1 MPMSAEQRH
10 IAILFSDI
18 ESSTT
23 LWQQHTDAMKSLIV
37 KHDAIVDGMIV
48 EHGGKVIDHAGDG
61 VFAVFEAGDPLQCAL
76 QIQLKLQEEDWGEV
90 GELRIRMGLHA
101 GIALKTGEDYRSPVV
116 NKSARIM
123 STAWGGQIVFT
134 PELLEKFP
142 LPAGATT
149 DDLGMHQLKD
159 LDAPV
164 QILGLI
170 HPEQNIKEFP
180 ALRSLS
186 QHPNNLPLQNTTF
199 IGREQELTQIATH
212 LETSPTRLL
221 TLLGPGGM
229 GKTRLALQ
237 AAANAIEKFN
247 HGVFFVNFAAV
258 NEESLVVSTIADAL
272 KFNFYAGKDLK
283 DQLLDYLSEK
293 QMLLVIDNMEH
304 LMGTTPILDD
314 ILQHATK
321 IQILATSRE
330 RLNLSQETLLPLE
343 GLSVSGSSENSTATL
358 LFIERAQQIDTSF
371 LPTDDDLAHIEKICE
386 LVGGTPLGIE
396 LSAAWVRMLS
406 CEDIVEEIEQ
416 ELDFL
421 VSSQQNVVDRHR
433 SMRAV
438 FEYSWKLLT
447 EEQRDILKKLSV
459 FKGSWDKNAAKQVAG
474 ASLQGLS
481 QLLDKSLLRRSTGN
495 RFFVQEMLRY
505 YAQEKLTAD
514 DLQHQTANASHCQYF
529 IELLKAQA
537 IEMKGMNQA
546 EALETIKTDLGNIR
560 AAWNW
565 ALENE
570 QVEILDQSLDGLSLY
585 HEKRG
590 QFETGKM
597 VFEQAMKLN
606 LTPSD
611 IAPEMQ
617 QHIKGR
623 LRARYGFF
631 LYRIGHYKIAQMAI
645 DQALAVAETLEDAAE
660 SAYCLNWLGMV
671 HLSLGKASMAR
682 EQLERSLEIRRDLND
697 TLGIAASLNN
707 LGGLAYASGDFT
719 QSKTLFSESLA
730 IYKMEG
736 DLWST
741 SVCLSNLGEISRVL
755 GDYADAEAFGRESL
769 ELRESFDDRWGI
781 ATSFNNLG
789 ILAHNKSEWTDA
801 KQLYL
806 KSMELREE
814 LGDRWGV
821 SNSQLNLGM
830 VSFQEGNLPEAK
842 SFFEKSLKIR
852 SGLGERQGVATC
864 LAELG
869 HVALKLKSGN
879 EAKQYFQDALSL
891 SIEIEAYPIALQSL
905 LGVAMLWH
913 EDQPGE
919 SAKLLNYLNQHPA
932 KTSRIEKQIKE
943 FVDQASIDIG
953 HADEHDPK
961 DTELTTVVHHVLNQL
976 QAS

>member
-1 MPMSAEQRH
+1 MNAEQCH
-10 IAILFSDI
+10 IAILFSDV

-37 KHDAIVDGMIV
+37 KHDAIVDNTII

-76 QIQLKLQEEDWGEV
+76 QIQLQLQEADWGEV

-101 GIALKTGEDYRSPVV
+101 GTALKDGEDYRSPVV

-134 PELLEKFP
+134 PELLETFP
-142 LPAGATT
+142 LPAGAKT

-159 LDAPV
+159 LDAAV

-170 HPEQNIKEFP
+170 HPDLNLKEFP
-180 ALRSLS
+180 ALKSLS

-199 IGREQELTQIATH
+199 IGREQELKQIAEH
-212 LETSPTRLL
+212 LEAIPTRLL

-237 AAANAIEKFN
+237 AAANAIEQFK

-258 NEESLVVSTIADAL
+258 NEEALVVSTIADAL
-272 KFNFYAGKDLK
+272 KFSFYAGKDHK
-283 DQLLDYLSEK
+283 VQLLDYLSGKE
-293 QMLLVIDNMEH
+293 MLLVIDNMEH
-304 LMGTTPILDD
+304 LMGTTTLLDE
-314 ILQHATK
+314 ILQHGTQ
-321 IQILATSRE
+321 IQILSTSRE
-330 RLNLSQETLLPLE
+330 RLNLGQETLLPLE
-343 GLSVSGSSENSTATL
+343 GLIVSSTSDNSTAIQ
-358 LFIERAQQIDTSF
+358 LFVERAQQIDAGFS
-371 LPTDDDLAHIEKICE
+371 PSENDHIHIEKICG

-406 CEDIVEEIEQ
+406 CEEIVEEIEQ

-421 VSSQQNVVDRHR
+421 ATNQQNVVDRHR

-447 EEQRDILKKLSV
+447 NEQREILKKLSV
-459 FKGSWDKNAAKQVAG
+459 FKGSWDRNASKAISG
-474 ASLQGLS
+474 ASLPALS
-481 QLLDKSLLRRSTGN
+481 QLLDKSLLRKSTGN

-505 YAQEKLTAD
+505 YAHEKLTAD
-514 DLQHQTANASHCQYF
+514 EAQLHLAEESHCHYF
-529 IELLKAQA
+529 IQFLQDQA
-537 IEMKGMNQA
+537 NEMKGMNQA
-546 EALETIKTDLGNIR
+546 EALEKIKTDLGNIR

-565 ALENE
+565 ALENG
-570 QVEILDQSLDGLSLY
+570 QVQLLDQSMNGLSLY

-590 QFETGKM
+590 QFETGKV

-606 LTPSD
+606 LTSPD

-631 LYRIGHYKIAQMAI
+631 LYRIGHYKIAQMAF
-645 DQALAVAETLEDAAE
+645 DQALAVAEHSDDKTE

-671 HLSLGKASMAR
+671 HLSLGKAPLAR
-682 EQLERSLEIRRDLND
+682 EQLERSLELRRELFD

-707 LGGLAYASGDFT
+707 LGGLAYVSGDFAK
-719 QSKTLFSESLA
+719 SKELFSESLA

-741 SVCLSNLGEISRVL
+741 AGCLSNLGEISRVL
-755 GDYADAEAFGRESL
+755 GDYADAETFGRESL
-769 ELRESFDDRWGI
+769 ELRESLDDRWGI

-789 ILAHNKSEWTDA
+789 ILAHNKADWAEA

-806 KSMELREE
+806 RSMDLREE

-821 SNSQLNLGM
+821 SNSQLNLGL
-830 VSFQEGNLPEAK
+830 VSFQESNMPEAK
-842 SFFEKSLKIR
+842 AFFEKSLEIR

-869 HVALKLKSGN
+869 HVALVSN
-879 EAKQYFQDALSL
+879 STEEAKDYFQEALSL
-891 SIEIEAYPIALQSL
+891 SIEIEAVPITLQSL
-905 LGVAMLWH
+905 LGVAMLWYGQ
-913 EDQPGE
+913 QPDASKG
-919 SAKLLNYLNQHPA
+919 LLAYLNQHPA
-932 KTSRIEKQIKE
+932 KTPRINQQIKDFAE
-943 FVDQASIDIG
+943 DVSIDASDLEKNKQTG
-953 HADEHDPK
+953 NDLK
-961 DTELTTVVHHVLNQL
+961 DVVQQVLNQL
-976 QAS
+976 QVS